1 MKKNLYPLFL
11 TLLFL
16 SGCSLTETGL
26 PDQPSVTLGV
36 STGTVSTKTWLDGNN
51 EGDSLPVYWSDGD
64 RINVNGHKS
73 LPVIVPEGEA
83 ISHADFTVRGAQ
95 APYSVVYPADICA
108 ADWEGNGP
116 VTITIPKTQEYSSS
130 SFGNGSAILYGYS
143 ENEHVQLK
151 NLCGALLI
159 SLIGEDTDIVQAS
172 LISSGK
178 PITGAFKLDPADGSL
193 EVIEGGNVINLLS
206 GTQTLSTAKPVPFYF
221 AVPAGEYPDGFQILF
236 TNSEGRPMT
245 CNWLRMNKTAQP
257 GVTVTAG
264 MLTDFG
270 TVEFMPE
277 GREVIS
283 AEDWKTIVESIAQG
297 QTAWEKQ
304 FLFDGTTIRLGADI
318 TLEEDL
324 TIDSFKYILDAQGHS
339 ITRASAENPL
349 FGTLSG
355 TVKDL
360 VLVGSF
366 TGNTA
371 PLAATLSGGKIS
383 GVINRMTYDS
393 VLDNQDVRVG
403 GLVQSIQT
411 GVVSDCVNE
420 GAITI
425 NAKGETGKFDSII
438 GGLAATVDGS
448 VIIERCSNKAAITI
462 SINPVSLTTGYIHSS
477 FGGLVGLAQS
487 GTATFTDCSN
497 DGMISLTTVEN
508 PSQNPVRQY
517 SVGGILG
524 VCAIFEASGDVTAN
538 PVDANPA
545 SVSFENCS
553 NSGIIRNYGVCSSAS
568 NQSGGRVC
576 SGGIAGTLF
585 GSSTVAA
592 SLKNCTS
599 VGEITPNT
607 NFFGRNAF
615 GGVIGGLVGY
625 ANAYFDNCENTGD
638 VTCAPAGGFA
648 GGLIGSHGSNVN
660 EPVIE
665 HKGCK
670 VNCKVDGDAVKVIR
684 ISVAD
689 VVLGKFRYAPKS
701 DFAQTAVAFGTED
714 SPFTISGGAAELPV
728 VGQPFGHIVECLAA
742 KAFWYGDKKYPL
754 VKLDDGR
761 WWMAA
766 PLAYVPEGKTV
777 SSDPVEDAGIWYTYT
792 VDNKVA
798 VPSTD
803 NKDGYLYDYPT
814 AMGKAAADIT
824 FKTQAEWQEGNY
836 RDFEGA
842 QGICPPGWYIPTRA
856 DFLKLVG
863 NSNKDDTRGEDSAVD
878 DPSAIYYVAACKG
891 SSVKRFNEAGW
902 NFSFLGARNKTS
914 NTATGAYNVTV
925 TDNTKCSVPEW
936 IGKPALNQIMSST
949 AYKPNAT
956 GTSFQYFC
964 MMSTFT
970 SAYMDGRLSLSYA
983 QYLQGVE
990 VRCIRQVPEAK

>member
-339 ITRASAENPL
+339 ITRASAEKPL

-625 ANAYFDNCENTGD
+625 GGWLDIDSCTVNAKLGTDLRQSFAVAGIIGNVMTTFSVKNTKVYSNLAFVESATYTIGNYALG
-638 VTCAPAGGFA
+638 VTCNVARNMASYISLGGSVISGCSF
-648 GGLIGSHGSNVN
+648 GGS
-660 EPVIE
+660 
-665 HKGCK
+665 
-670 VNCKVDGDAVKVIR
+670 
-684 ISVAD
+684 ISLARVSKYTNAD
-689 VVLGKFRYAPKS
+689 VPAP
-701 DFAQTAVAFGTED
+701 TLT
-714 SPFTISGGAAELPV
+714 
-728 VGQPFGHIVECLAA
+728 
-742 KAFWYGDKKYPL
+742 
-754 VKLDDGR
+754 
-761 WWMAA
+761 
-766 PLAYVPEGKTV
+766 
-777 SSDPVEDAGIWYTYT
+777 TYT
-792 VDNKVA
+792 SETFSSALV
-798 VPSTD
+798 SETYT
-803 NKDGYLYDYPT
+803 GS
-814 AMGKAAADIT
+814 DIT
-824 FKTQAEWQEGNY
+824 LS
-836 RDFEGA
+836 D
-842 QGICPPGWYIPTRA
+842 
-856 DFLKLVG
+856 
-863 NSNKDDTRGEDSAVD
+863 
-878 DPSAIYYVAACKG
+878 
-891 SSVKRFNEAGW
+891 NEYWSG
-902 NFSFLGARNKTS
+902 L
-914 NTATGAYNVTV
+914 
-925 TDNTKCSVPEW
+925 
-936 IGKPALNQIMSST
+936 
-949 AYKPNAT
+949 
-956 GTSFQYFC
+956 
-964 MMSTFT
+964 
-970 SAYMDGRLSLSYA
+970 
-983 QYLQGVE
+983 
-990 VRCIRQVPEAK
+990 